1 MQTRDLRSKFPEL
14 DNHIKD
20 TIKEKRQKKL
30 TINFEMIQE
39 EALKFVGSRD
49 FKASSGWWRS
59 VRKRI
64 NVVMRA
70 STHIIEKLSEK
81 SGKNIKPCFLI

>member
-1 MQTRDLRSKFPEL
+1 M
-14 DNHIKD
+14 
-20 TIKEKRQKKL
+20 IKEKRKKKL
-30 TINFEMIQE
+30 TINFKMIQE

-49 FKASSGWWRS
+49 FKASSGWWRRA
-59 VRKRI
+59 RKRI

-70 STHIIEKLSEK
+70 STHIIQKLSEK